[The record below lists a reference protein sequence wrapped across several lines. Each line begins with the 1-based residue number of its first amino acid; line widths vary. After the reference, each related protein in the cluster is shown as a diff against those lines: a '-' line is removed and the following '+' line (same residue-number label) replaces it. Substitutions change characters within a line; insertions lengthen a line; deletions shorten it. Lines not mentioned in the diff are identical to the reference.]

1 LFYVGGIHYNRGI
14 PKERNSL
21 KEFYVET
28 LVRFS
33 GTIQADTE
41 AEAEEL
47 GYYMENLNYESVES
61 IDIELVADYE
71 EDEDE

>member
-1 LFYVGGIHYNRGI
+1 M
-14 PKERNSL
+14 

-28 LVRFS
+28 LVRFT
-33 GTIQADTE
+33 GTIQAETE

-61 IDIELVADYE
+61 VEIELVNDYEE
-71 EDEDE
+71 EDEDD